1 MQTMVVT
8 MKATVTLFA
17 RTLLALG
24 VLASGA
30 PLAADN
36 DKDKEPLDCYAVGGQ
51 ARYGALGYKHVVTV
65 RNRCSVTL
73 KCQVWTDVDPKPRL
87 SLTVGPG
94 ETGEQICRVGS
105 PARSFK
111 AFGECKKAKR

>member
-1 MQTMVVT
+1 

-30 PLAADN
+30 PLAADS
-36 DKDKEPLDCYAVGGQ
+36 DEDSLDCYDVGGQ
-51 ARYGALGYKHVVTV
+51 ARYGALGYKHVVIV

-73 KCQVWTDVDPKPRL
+73 NCKVWTDVDPKPQL
-87 SLTVGPG
+87 SLTVRPG
-94 ETGEQICRVGS
+94 ETGEQICRINS

-111 AFGECKKAKR
+111 AFGKCKKAKR